1 MIEKRGCIDMQ
12 NNIEKILLTEEQIKA
27 RIAELGKEL
36 SAEYAGKDPIF
47 VGVLKGVVVFYAD
60 MIRAIDVPCQ
70 LDFMW
75 ISSYAGTEST
85 GKMVVKKDVSADL
98 TGRHVV
104 ILEDIFDTGTSL
116 DYTYHHLLEKHP
128 ASLKICTLLDKP
140 ERRRPE
146 ITLKADYTG
155 FVIPNEFVVGYGL
168 DYNEHYRNL
177 PYVGILKPE
186 AYQTNEGETNT

>member
-1 MIEKRGCIDMQ
+1 MQ
-12 NNIEKILLTEEQIKA
+12 NDIQKVLLTEEQIKT
-27 RIAELGKEL
+27 RIAELGREL
-36 SAEYAGKDPIF
+36 SEEYAGKNPIF

-60 MIRAIDVPCQ
+60 MIRAVDVPCQ

-75 ISSYAGTEST
+75 ISSYQGTEST
-85 GKMVVKKDVSADL
+85 GKMVVKKDVSADIE
-98 TGRHVV
+98 GRHVV
-104 ILEDIFDTGTSL
+104 ILEDIFDTGSSL
-116 DYTYHHLLEKHP
+116 EYTYKHLLEKKP

-146 ITLKADYTG
+146 VTVKADYTG

-168 DYNEHYRNL
+168 DYNEYYRNL

-186 AYQTNEGETNT
+186 AYENK